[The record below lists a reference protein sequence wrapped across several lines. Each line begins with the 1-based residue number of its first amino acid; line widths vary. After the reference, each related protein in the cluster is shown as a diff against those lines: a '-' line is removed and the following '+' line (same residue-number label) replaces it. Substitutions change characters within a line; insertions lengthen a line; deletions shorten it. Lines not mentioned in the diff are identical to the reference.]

1 MKGTSTEEFEEAK
14 KAIETLGG
22 KIEKIDRFNLPGTD
36 IERNIVVIKKINKT
50 PNQYPRKAG
59 IPANKPIK

>member
-1 MKGTSTEEFEEAK
+1 M
-14 KAIETLGG
+14 LGG
-22 KIEKIDRFNLPGTD
+22 KIEKIDKFNLPGTD

-59 IPANKPIK
+59 TPASKPIK